1 MVRAVYDAHHAG
13 GDVAGAQDR
22 LTRLRGQVDPINTP
36 AALKAA
42 LAWTSK
48 LPETSVRLPLVGL
61 ANDAA
66 AKLRAAYEEI
76 IGG

>member
-1 MVRAVYDAHHAG
+1 VYDAHHAG
-13 GDVAGAQDR
+13 GDVAGAQER
-22 LTRLRGQVDPINTP
+22 LSSLRGKVDPINTP

-42 LAWTSK
+42 LAWTSD

-61 ANDAA
+61 SNDTAMA
-66 AKLRAAYEEI
+66 LRAAYEVI